1 MRPERGDDVG
11 RVRAPTFFQEPP
23 RASCGVTDSAIG
35 VRSDGRML
43 GVTRPGVAGSTFC
56 QLWKECKHGNEEK
69 SEKSCEEKDRQEGQ
83 EEEGWKTQSGRQ
95 EKASEEEAGLTQE
108 EARKEKGGP
117 EGRQEKS
124 CEETR
129 QEEGGAGSCGQ
140 ANGEIRGASTD
151 GSTCCSVGCGGARGT
166 NCPESRCCLAVPN
179 RVTALGGSRIVCG
192 RALCRQ
198 SPNRRHSALE
208 LPVPRLS
215 PTGRRHFSSR
225 LVAGPSRAAPKIF
238 LLCNAAGLDLQVS
251 DSTSIFCCLTER
263 NSFIRLRFSVISQRH
278 HQLIAQRLSAQ
289 SAPGA
294 ERGWRRARRA
304 SLSGP
309 ESQMRLLPGPGSS
322 RGITSCPACPL
333 GWGGIWP
340 SVRGRAAP
348 RCESGGEHEDAQRAG
363 AVA

>member
-1 MRPERGDDVG
+1 MP
-11 RVRAPTFFQEPP
+11 VRAFFQGTP
-23 RASCGVTDSAIG
+23 RASCGVTDSATG
-35 VRSDGRML
+35 VRSGGRIPGL
-43 GVTRPGVAGSTFC
+43 TRPGVAGSTFC

-69 SEKSCEEKDRQEGQ
+69 SEKSCEEEKARQESQ

-95 EKASEEEAGLTQE
+95 EEASKEEGFTQE

-151 GSTCCSVGCGGARGT
+151 GSTCCSVGCGGARGK

-215 PTGRRHFSSR
+215 PTGRRHFN
-225 LVAGPSRAAPKIF
+225 SRAAAAPRRASPKIF
-238 LLCNAAGLDLQVS
+238 LLCNAARLDPQVP
-251 DSTSIFCCLTER
+251 DST
-263 NSFIRLRFSVISQRH
+263 RFF
-278 HQLIAQRLSAQ
+278 
-289 SAPGA
+289 
-294 ERGWRRARRA
+294 
-304 SLSGP
+304 
-309 ESQMRLLPGPGSS
+309 
-322 RGITSCPACPL
+322 
-333 GWGGIWP
+333 
-340 SVRGRAAP
+340 
-348 RCESGGEHEDAQRAG
+348 
-363 AVA
+363 VA

>member
-1 MRPERGDDVG
+1 MATKRK
-11 RVRAPTFFQEPP
+11 AKKAAKKKT
-23 RASCGVTDSAIG
+23 
-35 VRSDGRML
+35 
-43 GVTRPGVAGSTFC
+43 
-56 QLWKECKHGNEEK
+56 
-69 SEKSCEEKDRQEGQ
+69 RQEGQ

-95 EKASEEEAGLTQE
+95 EEASEEEAGFTQE

-151 GSTCCSVGCGGARGT
+151 GSTCCSVGCGGARGK

-215 PTGRRHFSSR
+215 PTGRRHFNSR
-225 LVAGPSRAAPKIF
+225 LGAGPRRASPKIF
-238 LLCNAAGLDLQVS
+238 LLCNAAGLHSQVP
-251 DSTSIFCCLTER
+251 DSMSLFCRLTDG

-278 HQLIAQRLSAQ
+278 HQPIAQRLNAKSTL
-289 SAPGA
+289 GI
-294 ERGWRRARRA
+294 ERG
-304 SLSGP
+304 
-309 ESQMRLLPGPGSS
+309 
-322 RGITSCPACPL
+322 
-333 GWGGIWP
+333 
-340 SVRGRAAP
+340 GRAA
-348 RCESGGEHEDAQRAG
+348 EERAS
-363 AVA
+363 AVWKAKYGFCPGRV